1 MSKAL
6 QERIDE
12 LFEATKDL
20 KSLEEIEPYCNQF
33 NEWVNT
39 HTSYS
44 TESLGTVLSR
54 CGFYKKFKSIS
65 LEQGK
70 NADAIAKHDENG
82 NVTGHELKHY
92 AVLLCGLDDKDWKQ
106 RNATTRVIGRLG
118 NDQELDPDTYLEVT
132 GQLLESTDPHELAV
146 GLIAAT
152 GRRPH
157 EILARAKFA
166 PIEGEAYQLQFEGQ
180 GKKRGDKPVF
190 PIATLYP
197 ADYIIKCLAKLRRE
211 PSTKALLKEVT
222 NEFPNDL
229 AAQNRAI
236 DSRRNGSLN
245 RVVRCYFGDKGE
257 AVPILAFRHGEEQ
270 DNCKAL
276 RAAYGALATERDC
289 QRSVGSKMLNY
300 ARLLGHFVKED
311 PTDKELLAVA
321 TSIGYAD
328 YFTSKPVPFPALP
341 GKEKVHILRVKESDF
356 EAIKELQERWKLSN
370 QQSVVSRL
378 IERHEKTVE
387 LGKQLQEYQSKN
399 NQLVQDNQGMTKQLE
414 QLQARINELEEKVQ
428 MSQVQPQV
436 QSQPEVGTDMES
448 LEAKI
453 ERLIEEKLNKVLSNL
468 ALAQPTPATE
478 TKFAAKTPTKQ
489 QDAVD
494 WEGKSNAELWAS
506 KAQGASVEKVLR
518 AFNAIC
524 LYNDTIATGDS
535 DRLAV
540 TNQALRELS
549 GVNGLIVGE
558 WLKSH
563 SDEVISHNAKYG
575 MQNAKDPSKTETYYN
590 KRHGSEKITQI
601 LNLVNDQLLDGVA
614 LKSQQ
619 AKE

>member
-20 KSLEEIEPYCNQF
+20 KSLEEIEPYCKQF

-82 NVTGHELKHY
+82 NVKGHELKHY
-92 AVLLCGLDDKDWKQ
+92 AVLMCGLDRDDWKQ
-106 RNATTRVIGRLG
+106 RNETTRVIGRLG
-118 NDQELDPDTYLEVT
+118 NDQEIDPDAYLEVT
-132 GQLLESTDPHELAV
+132 GRLLESADPHDLAV

-166 PIEGEAYQLQFEGQ
+166 PIEGEAYQVQFEGQ

-197 ADYIIKCLAKLRRE
+197 AEYIIKCLAKLRRE
-211 PSTKALLKEVT
+211 PSTKALLKEVA
-222 NEFPNDL
+222 NEFTNDL

-257 AVPILAFRHGEEQ
+257 AMPILAFRHGEEQ

-289 QRSVGSKMLNY
+289 QRSVGSKMLYY
-300 ARLLGHFVKED
+300 ARLLGHFVKEN
-311 PTDKELLAVA
+311 PTDKELQAVA

-341 GKEKVHILRVKESDF
+341 GKEKVHSLRVNESDF

-378 IERHEKTVE
+378 IESQEKLVE
-387 LGKQLQEYQSKN
+387 LGKQL
-399 NQLVQDNQGMTKQLE
+399 LE
-414 QLQARINELEEKVQ
+414 AKARINQLEKEKVE
-428 MSQVQPQV
+428 MSQVQV
-436 QSQPEVGTDMES
+436 QSQESSEIESPTMES

-478 TKFAAKTPTKQ
+478 AKPAAKTPTKQ
-489 QDAVD
+489 QEVID

-506 KAQGASVEKVLR
+506 KAQGASVEKVRR
-518 AFNAIC
+518 AFNAIA
-524 LYNDTIATGDS
+524 LYNDTIATGDD
-535 DRLAV
+535 DRLAL

-549 GVNGLIVGE
+549 GVNGLLVGD
-558 WLKSH
+558 WIKAH
-563 SDEVISHNAKYG
+563 ADEVISHNSKYG
-575 MQNAKDPSKTETYYN
+575 MQNSKDPQRLDSYYN
-590 KRHGSEKITQI
+590 KRHGSEKITKI
-601 LNLVNDQLLDGVA
+601 LSLVNEQCLDGEA

-619 AKE
+619 K